1 MNLTGKTAFI
11 TGGGRGIG
19 KGCALALARAGA
31 DVALTYR
38 RDDEAAQQTVSEIEA
53 LGSKALALRCDVSE
67 EEQVESAA
75 KHAIEKLGG
84 VDILIAN
91 AGIASRGQTVY
102 DTPSSEFI
110 ALFNTHVMGA
120 IWSTKAVLASM
131 RERGAGHIVLISSVA
146 TKQHGANS
154 APYSMAK
161 AAMESLMLV
170 LSREEGPKGIRV
182 NAIAPGLIET
192 EMGKRLSAARG
203 TDIKELHK
211 VYPFGRVGQPKDI
224 GNLAAFLCS
233 EEGSYVS
240 GQVIYVDG
248 GGFIRSEA

>member
-1 MNLTGKTAFI
+1 MSLTGKIAFI

-38 RDDEAAQQTVSEIEA
+38 RDNEAAQQTVAEIEK
-53 LGSKALALRCDVSE
+53 LGQTALALQCDVSE

-84 VDILIAN
+84 VDILVAN
-91 AGIASRGQTVY
+91 AGIASRGSTVR
-102 DTPSSEFI
+102 DTPSGEFL

-120 IWSTKAVLASM
+120 IWSTKAVLDSM
-131 RERGAGHIVLISSVA
+131 RERGAGYIILITSVA

-170 LSREEGPKGIRV
+170 LSREEGPNGVRV

-192 EMGKRLSAARG
+192 EMGRRLSAAHG
-203 TDIKELHK
+203 SDIKDLYSVH
-211 VYPFGRVGQPKDI
+211 PFGRVGQPEDI

-233 EEGSYVS
+233 EEGSYIS

-248 GGFIRSEA
+248 GGFIRSS

>member
-1 MNLTGKTAFI
+1 MNLTGKVAFI

-19 KGCALALARAGA
+19 KGCAMALARAGA
-31 DVALTYR
+31 DIALTYR
-38 RDDEAAQQTVSEIEA
+38 RDNDSAQQTVSEIEA
-53 LGSKALALRCDVSE
+53 LGPKALALQCDVSE

-75 KHAIEKLGG
+75 KQAIEELGG
-84 VDILIAN
+84 VDILVAN

-102 DTPSSEFI
+102 DTPSGEFL

-131 RERGAGHIVLISSVA
+131 RERGSGHIVLISSVA

-170 LSREEGPKGIRV
+170 LSREEGPNGVRV

-203 TDIKELHK
+203 SDIKDLYK
-211 VYPFGRVGQPKDI
+211 VYPFGRVGQPEDI

-233 EEGSYVS
+233 QEGSYIS

-248 GGFIRSEA
+248 GGFIRSS

>member
-1 MNLTGKTAFI
+1 MNLTEKIAFI

-31 DVALTYR
+31 DIALTYR
-38 RDDEAAQQTVSEIEA
+38 RDEEAAQQTVAEIEK
-53 LGSKALALRCDVSE
+53 LGRKALSLQCDVSE

-75 KHAIEKLGG
+75 KRAVDELGG
-84 VDILIAN
+84 VDILVAN
-91 AGIASRGQTVY
+91 AGIASRGSTVR
-102 DTPSSEFI
+102 DTPSGEFL

-120 IWSTKAVLASM
+120 IWSTKAVLDSM
-131 RERGAGHIVLISSVA
+131 RERGDGRIVLISSVA

-161 AAMESLMLV
+161 AAIESLMLV
-170 LSREEGPKGIRV
+170 LSREEGPNGVRV

-192 EMGKRLSAARG
+192 EMGRRLSAARG
-203 TDIKELHK
+203 SDIKDLYS
-211 VYPFGRVGQPKDI
+211 VYPFGRVGQPEDI

-233 EEGSYVS
+233 EEGSYIS

-248 GGFIRSEA
+248 GGFIRTS